1 MSSSRINSPLG
12 LETDYYCFHLARFS
26 SISKQL
32 AAELRLPVLARV
44 MVLSGT
50 AYGHLGDPLEHHPSG
65 EGSVEQPLVLAR
77 FTLGGRHWLSV
88 CSVLADSSKATGD
101 CFSLPNFLGM
111 PDLEMLLDA
120 DWLLRPDPPNDIRC
134 EILDLATYFG
144 PHRLTGLDHDFLL
157 KKPLDLPAIRS
168 VLTKEGEAK
177 LGVQI
182 MIDLQP
188 FGDRVARTV
197 GLPTSGGRID
207 STWSGPNM
215 CTREFVEDV
224 IRNIPGARIRPMAD
238 GDDDSDAG
246 DGVQRQDAAY
256 RLKWKAAILP
266 LLWQVYINTPARLA
280 ECCSRNRR
288 TCAAC
293 GAVRGTRKEI
303 TTSSR
308 SSSGSINEASSSSS
322 AADGSVVKLRTCTGC
337 HVLSY
342 CSSSCQKIH
351 WDYHQELCQKI
362 QKAAK
367 KLERG
372 V

>member
-1 MSSSRINSPLG
+1 
-12 LETDYYCFHLARFS
+12 LETDFYCFHLARFS

-32 AAELRLPVLARV
+32 AAELRLPVLSRV
-44 MVLSGT
+44 AVMCSE
-50 AYGHLGDPLEHHPSG
+50 AYGELGDPLEHRPSG
-65 EGSVEQPLVLAR
+65 EGALEQPLVLAR

-88 CSVLADSSKATGD
+88 CSVLADSSKPTGD
-101 CFSLPNFLGM
+101 CFSLPNFLGI

-120 DWLLRPDPPNDIRC
+120 EWLLRADHANNRC

-144 PHRLTGLDHDFLL
+144 PHRLTGLDHDFFL
-157 KKPLDLPAIRS
+157 KRPLDMSAIRF
-168 VLTKEGEAK
+168 VLTREGGTR
-177 LGVQI
+177 LGMQ
-182 MIDLQP
+182 MISNLQP
-188 FGDRVARTV
+188 FGERVARMV
-197 GLPTSGGRID
+197 GLPTPRGRID
-207 STWSGPNM
+207 PTWSGPHL
-215 CTREFVEDV
+215 CTREFAEKM
-224 IRNIPGARIRPMAD
+224 IQNTPGAQIRPVAD
-238 GDDDSDAG
+238 GDYDSDDD
-246 DGVQRQDAAY
+246 DGVQGQDAAY
-256 RLKWKAAILP
+256 GLKWKAAILP

-293 GAVRGTRKEI
+293 GAVRGSRKGTI
-303 TTSSR
+303 TTSR
-308 SSSGSINEASSSSS
+308 SSSDGIKSGSINEASSSSS
-322 AADGSVVKLRTCTGC
+322 AGAAADGSVVKLRTCTGC

-342 CSSSCQKIH
+342 CSSSCQKVH